1 MNSSVDIIL
10 KLIQL
15 TLLIVPDLLGC
26 GCAHQILDSELLISK
41 NDMNA
46 FHFVIIELQCIVCV
60 FFGLLLMDPEFQTRS
75 GLQPVSGVLLTISV
89 LVFHFLYV
97 QCLD

>member
-10 KLIQL
+10 QLIQL

-46 FHFVIIELQCIVCV
+46 FHFVIIELQCIV
-60 FFGLLLMDPEFQTRS
+60 FFFCLLLMDPEFQTRS

-89 LVFHFLYV
+89 LVFHFLYA